1 MIDTA
6 DVPSP
11 DRARGSRRWIWVL
24 GIVLGLLVG
33 VIGVLYL
40 GRIKAV
46 YQLYWGSNQLRSLFY
61 EDAGLSD
68 AWSSFIGV
76 VGSFFFAF
84 AWVPLSLWS
93 WRLLAWRFSFRQ
105 AAISLVCWVVIYG
118 TVPLVHALLGSDV
131 CFNQR
136 NGEPLKWYVEELSG
150 KIMLF
155 DSDGYDTARATQ
167 KLPVTPAICSAFAR
181 QKINGR
187 PNQIT
192 TDIHGIEFFDPNSGK
207 PRVWYYKAADGSFIL
222 FDASGFN
229 PKTGERLNPVTPE
242 IVGDMMIRSLKEQQD
257 RAAREAQ
264 ALKDAEAAR
273 QAEAEKLRTERDAA
287 AKAEADRLRAE
298 QEATTKAAAEKRAK
312 IERDTAAIAEADKLR
327 AAQEAAAKAAAERKA
342 RNERDAAQK
351 EEFDRR
357 VRVER
362 EAIEARRR
370 DEQALEASRAW
381 ALKKAQAAAEAER
394 LKAPC
399 GGLNPRYWV
408 EVNPTTGMCEEW
420 KEWPNMFYHC
430 NLERRVTRTVV
441 CPSR

>member
-1 MIDTA
+1 
-6 DVPSP
+6 
-11 DRARGSRRWIWVL
+11 
-24 GIVLGLLVG
+24 LLVG

-84 AWVPLSLWS
+84 AWVPLSLWA

-136 NGEPLKWYVEELSG
+136 TGEPLKWYVEDLSG
-150 KIMLF
+150 KIILF
-155 DSDGYDTARATQ
+155 DSVGYDTARATQ

-181 QKINGR
+181 QKVNGR

-192 TDIHGIEFFDPNSGK
+192 TDIHDIEFFDPNSGK

-229 PKTGERLNPVTPE
+229 PKTGERLNPTTPE
-242 IVGDMMIRSLKEQQD
+242 IVSDIMIRSVKEQQD
-257 RAAREAQ
+257 RAAPEAQ

-273 QAEAEKLRTERDAA
+273 QAEAEKLRAERDAA
-287 AKAEADRLRAE
+287 AKVEADKLRAE
-298 QEATTKAAAEKRAK
+298 QEAVV
-312 IERDTAAIAEADKLR
+312 
-327 AAQEAAAKAAAERKA
+327 KAAAERKA
-342 RNERDAAQK
+342 RIERDAAQK

-357 VRVER
+357 VKVAR
-362 EAIEARRR
+362 EAKEARRR
-370 DEQALEASRAW
+370 DEQELEETRAW
-381 ALKKAQAAAEAER
+381 ALKKAQAAAEAAR
-394 LKAPC
+394 LKGPC
-399 GGLNPRYWV
+399 GGLQSRYWV
-408 EVNPTTGMCEEW
+408 EVNPTTGKCEEW
-420 KEWPNMFYHC
+420 METPEQFYNCILRKERN
-430 NLERRVTRTVV
+430 RIVV